1 MRTINMLIIVL
12 VLIHAWVPNTPSII
26 ESITVILAKEAAK

>member
-1 MRTINMLIIVL
+1 MRAISMLIVVL

-26 ESITVILAKEAAK
+26 ESITVILAKQAAK